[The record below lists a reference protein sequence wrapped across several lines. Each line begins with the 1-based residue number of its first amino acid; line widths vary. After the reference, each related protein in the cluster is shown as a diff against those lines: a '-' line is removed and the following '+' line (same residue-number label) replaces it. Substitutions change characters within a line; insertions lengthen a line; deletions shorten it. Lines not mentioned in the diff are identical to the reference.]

1 MPLDLGHAPGHLL
14 LTVDAADTTDHRNA
28 KALPG
33 FLAFVVDTVRPA
45 RKPHRLSARSGSTV
59 VTGHDPDTWPTF
71 KHVSEA
77 YD

>member
-14 LTVDAADTTDHRNA
+14 LTVDAADTTDHRNE

-33 FLAFVVDTVRPA
+33 FLASVVDTVRLV
-45 RKPHRLSARSGSTV
+45 RKPRRLAARLGSTV
-59 VTGHDPDTWPTF
+59 VTGRDPDAWPTF
-71 KHVSEA
+71 KHVPEA